1 MFDYAISRN
10 QRVKPTKRIFASW
23 MASAFTH
30 CLMLL
35 LLIEFPQMLRGGR
48 DHQFRGIF
56 GARSES
62 EDTGKEWRTVAI
74 LENPKRMVAPSTAM
88 LQKILPRWDK
98 EGLGTPP
105 IRVRFGDLNAILS
118 DLPPMPKA
126 QKEVK
131 KPDISLPENPLAAA
145 SSQPKQTKDAGD
157 SGSSA
162 GNRDSNSNNKA
173 PSGLA
178 SGTDPKTEISTNV
191 APSKIPDSINASPSP
206 PTAPKSSAGV
216 FENEKGALRSPGIGL
231 FDTKGF
237 PLGDYKDIIVAR
249 VKGKWFIPSNL
260 KNSQGQTTI
269 VFYIDKEGR
278 YTNARIVASSGNN
291 SLDFAALAA
300 VIESNPFPPLPKGFP
315 GDHIGVK
322 LVLIVEP

>member
-1 MFDYAISRN
+1 MFDYAISINR
-10 QRVKPTKRIFASW
+10 RTKPTRRTFESW
-23 MASAFTH
+23 IASAFAH
-30 CLMLL
+30 CLLL
-35 LLIEFPQMLRGGR
+35 VLLIEFPQMLRGGR
-48 DHQFRGIF
+48 DHLFRVISGT
-56 GARSES
+56 GSES
-62 EDTGKEWRTVAI
+62 VNNDQDWRTVAM
-74 LENPKRMVAPSTAM
+74 LESPERMMTPSAATLKKA
-88 LQKILPRWDK
+88 LPEWYK
-98 EGLGTPP
+98 KGAEAPP

-118 DLPPMPKA
+118 DLPPMPKV

-131 KPDISLPENPLAAA
+131 KPEISLPENPLASI
-145 SSQPKQTKDAGD
+145 SSQEKEIGD
-157 SGSSA
+157 SGTSA
-162 GNRDSNSNNKA
+162 GNRDSNSNKNEL
-173 PSGLA
+173 SGLA
-178 SGTDPKTEISTNV
+178 SGIDPKTEISANI
-191 APSKIPDSINASPSP
+191 APSKIPDSINPATAS
-206 PTAPKSSAGV
+206 KSSAGV
-216 FENEKGALRSPGIGL
+216 FENEQGALRSPGIGL

-269 VFYIDKEGR
+269 VFYIEKDGR
-278 YTNARIVASSGNN
+278 YTNARIGASSGNS

>member
-10 QRVKPTKRIFASW
+10 QRVKPNQRTFASW
-23 MASAFTH
+23 IASALAH
-30 CLMLL
+30 CLVLL
-35 LLIEFPQMLRGGR
+35 LLIEFPQMLKGGR
-48 DHQFRGIF
+48 DHQFRGIL
-56 GARSES
+56 GAASDS
-62 EDTGKEWRTVAI
+62 EDSDKDWRTVTMLESPERMTAPPAAI
-74 LENPKRMVAPSTAM
+74 LKKM
-88 LQKILPRWDK
+88 LPQWDK
-98 EGLGTPP
+98 EGSGVPP

-126 QKEVK
+126 PKDTK
-131 KPDISLPENPLAAA
+131 NPDISLPENPLASVSPQAK
-145 SSQPKQTKDAGD
+145 PNKDAGD

-162 GNRDSNSNNKA
+162 GNRDSNSNKNEL
-173 PSGLA
+173 PGQISGN
-178 SGTDPKTEISTNV
+178 DPKTEISANT
-191 APSKIPDSINASPSP
+191 APSKIPDSINPSP
-206 PTAPKSSAGV
+206 NPATAAKSSAGV
-216 FENEKGALRSPGIGL
+216 FENEQGALRSPGIGL

-269 VFYIDKEGR
+269 VFYIDKDGR

-315 GDHIGVK
+315 GDRIGVK

>member
-1 MFDYAISRN
+1 MFDYAISRS
-10 QRVKPTKRIFASW
+10 RRIKPTKRIFASW
-23 MASAFTH
+23 LASAFTH
-30 CLMLL
+30 CLLLL

-62 EDTGKEWRTVAI
+62 EDINQDWRTVTM
-74 LENPKRMVAPSTAM
+74 LENPERMVAPSAAM
-88 LQKILPRWDK
+88 LKKTLPKWDNK
-98 EGLGTPP
+98 GSGTEP

-126 QKEVK
+126 PKEVK
-131 KPDISLPENPLAAA
+131 KPEISLPENSLAAGA
-145 SSQPKQTKDAGD
+145 SQANQNIDTGN
-157 SGSSA
+157 SGTSA
-162 GNRDSNSNNKA
+162 GNRDSNSNKKE
-173 PSGLA
+173 PSGLT
-178 SGTDPKTEISTNV
+178 SGKDPKTEISANI
-191 APSKIPDSINASPSP
+191 APSKIPDSINPSP
-206 PTAPKSSAGV
+206 NPASSSKSSAGV

-231 FDTKGF
+231 FDTRGF
-237 PLGDYKDIIVAR
+237 PLGDYRDIIVAR

-269 VFYIDKEGR
+269 VFYIDKDGR
-278 YTNARIVASSGNN
+278 YANARIVASSGNN

-300 VIESNPFPPLPKGFP
+300 IIESNPFPPLPKGFP